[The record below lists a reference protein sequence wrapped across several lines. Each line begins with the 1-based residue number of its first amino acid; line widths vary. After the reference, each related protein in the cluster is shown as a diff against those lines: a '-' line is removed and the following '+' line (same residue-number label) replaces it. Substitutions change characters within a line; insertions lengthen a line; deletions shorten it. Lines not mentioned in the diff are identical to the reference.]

1 MHRPHQTDSIRLSTL
16 RPSAAFAAF
25 ASALAVLCASGGAA
39 AAATHHTITDAAG
52 RPILNLEIRPGAES
66 GTGADVTPAQL
77 EAVEGAAQWL
87 PEILGPARLTP
98 TIQVDALSY
107 ANAYFMSWFLEDGE
121 HAFGRAWREGA
132 GDPDGKGGLALGTII
147 GGAQGRGPASVLV
160 PHGRAVRQESAVLHE
175 LTHALGMSDVSG
187 EDGLF
192 GFRLDSGAWVTDAFS
207 RHLSWKGEAVRAGMT
222 IEELLPLDKMPDD
235 LKGNAIAQARWL
247 AGYSCV
253 GFSGSHVTE
262 VVGKDTVLYFPDEA
276 TDDEALSPQKGA
288 SVTGAI
294 PILGITHMI
303 LTPGHP
309 EEDCTISADFSHVE
323 LQNSFLSHQQW
334 RNWGFFMEAEL
345 AMLQD
350 LGYDFDRKRFFGTS
364 IYRSAVNETV
374 TEGFWARSSDEAW
387 LEGEASQQANAVGVH
402 VYGSRNTV
410 TIAAHQR
417 ADGPGAVGVRV
428 DGSQNALTINPGVLV
443 SADGAGG
450 TGLAVT
456 YGRGHV
462 VSVNGTVEAV
472 GAGGTA
478 LLFDYGG
485 NTAGEDGEVRG
496 SWIYAGPA
504 EGFLPPP
511 DLYTHYPEV
520 LKGSLVKEAVVTGV
534 VRGGSAA
541 VRIGP
546 TAHVKMLRFADGAQ
560 IEGDVVSTWSAVGE
574 PYRQG
579 TAADGTVHHYAAAGV
594 TGFEGVCALAPVGTD
609 LTTELV
615 FGSESAA
622 GASGA
627 DAGLK
632 TFTYAGNVAG
642 PWSIRMRVAA
652 GTELVLED
660 TRNALVGM
668 TVSEGAAL
676 SGPAH
681 FDFSALARRRAETG
695 WELLAGDASGTPDFV
710 EGALVN
716 AGTLISSPATGR
728 ITVRGD
734 YVQTGRLVLGVKA
747 SGELIPLDVSGTS
760 SVAPTASLG
769 LVPGGGW
776 FEGTY
781 EDFAATGLLTTS
793 AAAGD
798 STKIIQNARWDVG
811 RTTAAGFSPTVAFT
825 VAHGALTAKHKE
837 NAYSAFLAAS
847 APAWQQALARG
858 LDRTAAAAPTVMH
871 DLYGDLDYSAADG
884 SGIARAI
891 GNLGAASKDEALRA
905 AFAWERLLNRRAR
918 GELARPVPKDAAD
931 LFAAPVAARF
941 DAAHSDAT
949 AAGALF
955 GVRFRAGALDASLYG
970 AAAHLNVDAAPAA
983 RKSGDSGETKG
994 TGLWLGGALA
1004 RTFDS
1009 GLRVEGMLR
1018 AGWFEGDEERSVM
1031 LAQNASRITA
1041 DVRRASLAA
1050 ALRAGPEFTLERT
1063 GATVMPYA
1071 ALSGA
1076 VIRTQGESE
1085 SGAGALAYGAQTL
1098 TSAAGGFG
1106 VAAAQPVASRFAD
1119 YRWTWRA
1126 NLEWT
1131 HEFTK
1136 TPGGFTFG
1144 LAGAAGDHAERST
1157 AWAGRNRLAGGLE
1170 LELLHASGFSTTM
1183 SLDAESADGRLA
1195 AAAGSMSFRWRW

>member
-1 MHRPHQTDSIRLSTL
+1 MHQPRQTDSVRLSTL
-16 RPSAAFAAF
+16 RPSAAFAA
-25 ASALAVLCASGGAA
+25 ALAVLCASGGAA
-39 AAATHHTITDAAG
+39 APATHHTITDAAG
-52 RPILNLEIRPGAES
+52 RPILNLEILPGAES

-87 PEILGPARLTP
+87 HEILGPARLTP
-98 TIQVDALSY
+98 TIQVVALSY
-107 ANAYFMSWFLEDGE
+107 ANAYFTSWVLEDGE

-132 GDPDGKGGLALGTII
+132 GDPDGEGRLGLGTII
-147 GGAQGRGPASVLV
+147 GGAEGRGPAFVLV
-160 PHGRAVRQESAVLHE
+160 PHGRTVRQESVVLHE
-175 LTHALGMSDVSG
+175 LTHALGQSDVSG

-207 RHLSWKGEAVRAGMT
+207 RHLSWKGETVRAGMT
-222 IEELLPLDKMPDD
+222 VEELLPLDKMPDD
-235 LKGNAIAQARWL
+235 LKENAYAQARWL

-253 GFSGSHVTE
+253 GFSGDNVSE
-262 VVGKDTVLYFPDEA
+262 VVGKDTVLYFPDEP
-276 TDDEALSPQKGA
+276 TDDAALPHQTGA

-294 PILGITHMI
+294 PILGLTHTI
-303 LTPGHP
+303 LTPGHS
-309 EEDCTISADFSHVE
+309 EKDCTLSADFSHVE
-323 LQNSFLSHQQW
+323 LQNSFLSHQRW

-374 TEGFWARSSDEAW
+374 TQGFWARSSNEAW

-462 VSVNGTVEAV
+462 VNVNGTVEAV

-485 NTAGEDGEVRG
+485 NIVGEDGEVRG

-504 EGFLPPP
+504 EGFMPPP

-520 LKGSLVKEAVVTGV
+520 LKGSLVKEAFVTGV

-560 IEGDVVSTWSAVGE
+560 IEGDVVSTWSAVGK
-574 PYRQG
+574 PDRQG

-594 TGFEGVCALAPVGTD
+594 TGFEGVYALAPVGSD

-627 DAGLK
+627 DTGLK

-652 GTELVLED
+652 GTELVLEN

-716 AGTLISSPATGR
+716 AGTLVSSPATGR

-776 FEGTY
+776 VEGAY
-781 EDFAATGLLTTS
+781 EDFAATGRLTTS
-793 AAAGD
+793 AAEGD
-798 STKIIQNARWDVG
+798 STKIIQNARWDVE
-811 RTTAAGFSPTVAFT
+811 RTTAAGFSPTVEFT
-825 VAHGALTAKHKE
+825 VADGALTAKHKE
-837 NAYSAFLAAS
+837 NAYSAFLAA
-847 APAWQQALARG
+847 
-858 LDRTAAAAPTVMH
+858 AAPTVMH
-871 DLYGDLDYSAADG
+871 DLYGDLDYSDADG

-891 GNLGAASKDEALRA
+891 GNLGAASKDEALRT

-918 GELARPVPKDAAD
+918 EELARPVPKDTAD

-955 GVRFRAGALDASLYG
+955 GVRFRAGAVDASLYG
-970 AAAHLNVDAAPAA
+970 AAAHLNVDGAPAA
-983 RKSGDSGETKG
+983 RKSEDSGETKG

-1031 LAQNASRITA
+1031 LAQNTSRITA

-1063 GATVMPYA
+1063 GATVVPYA
-1071 ALSGA
+1071 ALSGT

-1085 SGAGALAYGAQTL
+1085 SGAGALAYGAQTFA
-1098 TSAAGGFG
+1098 SAAGGFG

-1157 AWAGRNRLAGGLE
+1157 AWVGRNRLAGGLA